1 MASMIRKLAMK
12 IPGARVVLKRLTR
25 RALLRSLDRESINQQ
40 LQVGLLANYHSQ
52 FRLGERPF
60 DAIRDAG
67 FRCYSQFEEDG
78 ILLYILAGIGMKT
91 RRVVEI
97 GCGTGVE
104 NMSTNLIL
112 NHGFEGYLFDGLAS
126 NIQAAEVFYR
136 SKKDCLLVQPNL
148 AQAWITRES
157 VNETLRHAGAMGEV
171 DVFSLDIDGNEWYV
185 WNAIEIINPRVC
197 VFETHNIVPNGLALT
212 IPYQSDFDYTAQ
224 PESQWDFRSV
234 SLGAMIKLSSKK
246 GYRLIGA
253 HRHGFNAFFL
263 RNDIAPD
270 LFPEVSIEQVHDNPW
285 TREGQKN
292 RWPLVS
298 GLDWVEV

>member
-1 MASMIRKLAMK
+1 MLRFFKGSDEGESMASLIRKLAMK

-52 FRLGERPF
+52 FRLGKRPF

-112 NHGFEGYLFDGLAS
+112 NHGFEGY
-126 NIQAAEVFYR
+126 
-136 SKKDCLLVQPNL
+136 
-148 AQAWITRES
+148 
-157 VNETLRHAGAMGEV
+157 
-171 DVFSLDIDGNEWYV
+171 
-185 WNAIEIINPRVC
+185 
-197 VFETHNIVPNGLALT
+197 
-212 IPYQSDFDYTAQ
+212 
-224 PESQWDFRSV
+224 
-234 SLGAMIKLSSKK
+234 
-246 GYRLIGA
+246 
-253 HRHGFNAFFL
+253 
-263 RNDIAPD
+263 
-270 LFPEVSIEQVHDNPW
+270 
-285 TREGQKN
+285 
-292 RWPLVS
+292 
-298 GLDWVEV
+298 